1 MSTDV
6 DIRERLHRFVVR
18 SVAIIVPLRAG
29 DSALPVV
36 MAER

>member
-6 DIRERLHRFVVR
+6 DVRERLHRFIVR

-29 DSALPVV
+29 VWVPTVV